1 MLVVLVRLPLVWA
14 VRMLLMPWSALR
26 GNSRR
31 PRFWVSSSWASSVD
45 GPAPRTSF
53 CTLLVSLRSAVVLG
67 ILLSTLARV

>member
-45 GPAPRTSF
+45 GLAPRTLF
-53 CTLLVSLRSAVVLG
+53 CTLLVSSRSAVVLD